1 MEILIE
7 FLAELIIEVF
17 GEIGVYVLGKFFNMN
32 LHDSRALKITKY
44 VIYTIV
50 FLIEMTL
57 LIIAIFNKRGIIIVT
72 VIAFLILNL
81 LVMYLRY
88 IIPNKKTKSI
98 LLIIGTIIRYALAIT
113 LIVLASL
120 YLENNASKICLII
133 LSIISIIIFIFVDSF
148 RIYKHSYEKR
158 RI

>member
-17 GEIGVYVLGKFFNMN
+17 GEIGVYVLGRFFDMN

-98 LLIIGTIIRYALAIT
+98 LLIIGTIMRYALAIT

-120 YLENNASKICLII
+120 YLENNASKIWLII

>member
-120 YLENNASKICLII
+120 YLENNASKIWLII